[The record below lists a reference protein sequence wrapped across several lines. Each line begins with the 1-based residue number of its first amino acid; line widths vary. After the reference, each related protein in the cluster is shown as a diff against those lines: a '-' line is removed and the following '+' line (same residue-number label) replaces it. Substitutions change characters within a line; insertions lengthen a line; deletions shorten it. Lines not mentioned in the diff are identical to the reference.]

1 LDLGEGEKNKEI
13 QKMDNDKMKHFLKS
27 KNERNALF
35 AVKTSRR
42 WPDVQ
47 SSEWSLVFSGLVEPA
62 DTHKLVLADGN
73 GVGDEANFLQT
84 IDYFLE
90 QMFDFGLG
98 SMRWNFLL
106 MDVIYECP

>member
-1 LDLGEGEKNKEI
+1 
-13 QKMDNDKMKHFLKS
+13 
-27 KNERNALF
+27 
-35 AVKTSRR
+35 
-42 WPDVQ
+42 
-47 SSEWSLVFSGLVEPA
+47 LVFSGLVEPA

-98 SMRWNFLL
+98 SMR
-106 MDVIYECP
+106 